1 MKRFS
6 QLRLAIARVP
16 AALVVA
22 MVCGCSDP
30 APPELEEQTDLRVH
44 VGLLNRRTL
53 LTGAFEAVEG
63 ARITVPRTREYRLQ
77 IDWLAPDGSQ
87 VAAGDRVV
95 EFDNSSFTADLDQ
108 QRTAVQSSIRSG
120 LQLRAQGD
128 ARLRDAE
135 AAVERA
141 RITLAKAELD
151 ASVPESVRSRYDH
164 RTAQLEYARAR
175 AEHAKAVAGLQSAQ
189 KQVEA
194 DIRVHEEQHIR
205 IVRAL
210 EEAEAAVE
218 MLRLTAPRDGITVVE
233 RNPWEDR
240 KFQIGDTVFVGW
252 TIVGIPDLS
261 SLRVRASLSDVDDGR
276 LSVGMAARCTPDI
289 EPDLHLKGRVAEIT
303 PIAREQ
309 RWASERR
316 GFDVLIDLEPAEA
329 DIQLVPGM
337 SVRVEVE
344 VPGGEAL
351 LVPRAA
357 VDLSASP
364 PRVLRTGGSWVD
376 VRLGACSARNC
387 VVLEGLEE
395 GERVAPIAE
404 AGS

>member
-1 MKRFS
+1 MKVFS
-6 QLRLAIARVP
+6 QLHKASQRVAAAIV
-16 AALVVA
+16 LTL
-22 MVCGCSDP
+22 VCGCG
-30 APPELEEQTDLRVH
+30 ARFPELRGEPRDLRVH
-44 VGLLNRRTL
+44 RGHLNQRIL

-63 ARITVPRTREYRLQ
+63 ARITVPSTREYRLL
-77 IDWLAPDGSQ
+77 IEWLAPDGAQ
-87 VAAGDRVV
+87 VAAGDRVL
-95 EFDNSSFTADLDQ
+95 EFDTSSFTSDLDQ
-108 QRTAVQSSIRSG
+108 QRTAVQRSIRSG

-128 ARLRDAE
+128 ARLRDTE

-151 ASVPESVRSRYDH
+151 ASVPESVRSRYEH
-164 RTAQLEYARAR
+164 RNAQLALVRAR
-175 AEHAKAVAGLQSAQ
+175 AEHAKAAAGLHSAEQ
-189 KQVEA
+189 MVET
-194 DIRVHEEQHIR
+194 DIRVHEEQHQR

-210 EEAEAAVE
+210 KEAEEAVV
-218 MLRLTAPRDGITVVE
+218 MLRLNAPRDGITVVE

-276 LSVGMAARCTPDI
+276 LSVGMPARCTPDI
-289 EPDLHLKGRVAEIT
+289 EPDLHLDGRIAAIT

-316 GFDVLIDLEPAEA
+316 GFDVIIDFEPAESEV
-329 DIQLVPGM
+329 QLVPGM

-344 VPGGEAL
+344 IPGEEAL

-357 VDLSASP
+357 VDIVASP
-364 PRVLRTGGSWVD
+364 PRVLRSSGSWVE
-376 VRLGACSARNC
+376 VLLGPCSAQNC
-387 VVLEGLEE
+387 VVVSGLED
-395 GERVAPIAE
+395 GERVAIA
-404 AGS
+404 GVGL